1 MARGSSSRMR
11 PLLPDKE
18 TAETFALLGA
28 GVLGAGIAFGG
39 ALYLFRTQILEG
51 APLRVRVE
59 VDPEVK
65 RIVRDYLPYVKRLS
79 EHGLDQNVR
88 LFPSSKTK

>member
-1 MARGSSSRMR
+1 MARRGSSSR
-11 PLLPDKE
+11 PLLPDRE

-39 ALYLFRTQILEG
+39 ALYLVRTQILEG
-51 APLRVRVE
+51 APLRVRVD

-65 RIVRDYLPYVKRLS
+65 RIVQDYLPYVKRLA
-79 EHGLDQNVR
+79 EHGMDQNVR
-88 LFPSSKTK
+88 LFPTDKTK